1 MKLYSELSREEQL
14 ELWESVEGKFNYIAC
29 DEDATV
35 TLFEKEPDKEDRFVE
50 NWGFFTNVGVSNILA
65 FECLKLAHEKGWK
78 NSLIERP
85 KPAFKFDCAGG
96 HFLETYL
103 DQKCYSSRKTTELA
117 KRAAQER
124 LKFYKLQALR
134 DTLDDGGE
142 LTHLIYFNYSNKE
155 YQTGFNRN
163 VDTVG
168 SILFSEK
175 SAYRA
180 CELLDRGEVVL

>member
-14 ELWESVEGKFNYIAC
+14 KLWEGIPKDYEYIAV
-29 DEDATV
+29 DRNLQLAAYETKPTATDYV
-35 TLFEKEPDKEDRFVE
+35 WCTGNGCYNLNKEYALINFMAAVA
-50 NWGFFTNVGVSNILA
+50 L
-65 FECLKLAHEKGWK
+65 EKGWK